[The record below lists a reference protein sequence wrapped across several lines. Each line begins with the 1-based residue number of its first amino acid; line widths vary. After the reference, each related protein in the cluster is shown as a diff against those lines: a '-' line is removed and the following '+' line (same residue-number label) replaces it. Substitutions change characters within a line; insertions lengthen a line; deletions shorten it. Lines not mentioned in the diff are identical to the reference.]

1 MNTNEIEKILICS
14 KFENGLKKY
23 TWIQNHLHSCDV
35 SKDIDFQR
43 HYNGFYRLRQR
54 SSVFYQTYYDFMEK
68 QKGIAPSF
76 EKTLHHLYKTLGRME
91 ASFASKLVATLDTS
105 KPVWDSVV
113 LKNIGLRPPY
123 SSCKNRE
130 ERILKVY
137 HDLESWY
144 EKYITAD
151 DAKQIINC
159 FNKRYPG
166 SNISDIKK
174 IDLFIWQQRDNQRL
188 LE

>member
-1 MNTNEIEKILICS
+1 M
-14 KFENGLKKY
+14 
-23 TWIQNHLHSCDV
+23 
-35 SKDIDFQR
+35 
-43 HYNGFYRLRQR
+43 
-54 SSVFYQTYYDFMEK
+54 
-68 QKGIAPSF
+68 
-76 EKTLHHLYKTLGRME
+76 
-91 ASFASKLVATLDTS
+91 
-105 KPVWDSVV
+105 
-113 LKNIGLRPPY
+113 
-123 SSCKNRE
+123 
-130 ERILKVY
+130 Y